1 MNERN
6 QGTTILLAESG
17 SAVRDAIVPHLDK
30 YRFQL
35 ALAAN
40 GQETLRLYEEA
51 LPELVLLDSGLM
63 LPDGLGVCERLRSY
77 SNVPIV
83 MFGEGVDPETVVR
96 CFELGADDFV
106 PVPFEPA
113 VLPARLA
120 ALLRRA
126 PIYRR
131 LRGDETAAVR
141 EAAKLTFGNLAI
153 DVGNYEV
160 TIGGEN
166 ITFSAKEMQ
175 LLIFLAQNPDHI
187 FTLEDLY
194 TKVWGAESNGD
205 LRTVMVHLSNIRKKI
220 EPNPVKPRWIHNVR
234 GFGYKF
240 SSRHTPT

>member
-1 MNERN
+1 M
-6 QGTTILLAESG
+6 LAESG
-17 SAVRDAIVPHLDK
+17 SAVRDAIVPHADK
-30 YRFQL
+30 HRFRL
-35 ALAAN
+35 VMAAD
-40 GQETLRLYEEA
+40 GQEAVQLYEA
-51 LPELVLLDSGLM
+51 VLPELVLLECGLAK
-63 LPDGLGVCERLRSY
+63 LDGFQVCERLRSY

-83 MFGEGVDPETVVR
+83 LFGAGVDAETVVR
-96 CFELGADDFV
+96 GFELGADDYQA
-106 PVPFEPA
+106 VPFEPA
-113 VLPARLA
+113 VLLARLS

-131 LRGDETAAVR
+131 SRSEETPVR

-160 TIGGEN
+160 TLGGET

-240 SSRHTPT
+240 SSRQSPT